1 MDDDDDLALLLG
13 GTERERL
20 IVRPLGWSHPGASD
34 PWDRGWLKA
43 VIDLQAGAFS
53 GLVEAD
59 LRADDFVRF
68 RNSVRRL
75 HDHLDQ
81 GATFDTLEGAL
92 KIDVSGDGRGHFEAR
107 CEVCDRP
114 GDGNVLRFTL
124 VFDQTHLPTLV
135 RALDRIV
142 AAYPG

>member
-1 MDDDDDLALLLG
+1 MDDDDLTLHLG
-13 GTERERL
+13 GAERERL
-20 IVRPLGWSHPGASD
+20 IVRPLGLSHPDATD
-34 PWDRGWLKA
+34 PWDRGWLRA
-43 VIDLQAGAFS
+43 VIDVQAGDFS

-68 RNSVRRL
+68 RGSLRRL
-75 HDHLDQ
+75 TDHLDQ

-107 CEVCDRP
+107 CEVWDRP

-124 VFDQTHLPTLV
+124 AFDQTHLSGLV
-135 RALDRIV
+135 RSLDRIV

>member
-1 MDDDDDLALLLG
+1 MDDDDDLALHLG

-20 IVRPLGWSHPGASD
+20 IVRPLGRSHPDSAHASD
-34 PWDRGWLKA
+34 REWVKA
-43 VIDLQAGAFS
+43 VIDVQAGAFS

-59 LRADDFVRF
+59 LRTDDFVRF

-75 HDHLDQ
+75 TDHLDQ

-124 VFDQTHLPTLV
+124 AFDQTQLPGLV